1 MDVEAGIER
10 LYGLPP
16 EEFVAVRDALARQLR
31 KDGDAAAA
39 RRVAG
44 LRRPTVVA
52 WAVNQAAR
60 RRPELVTDLVEAGE
74 RLRQAQRRAL
84 SGLRGGALR
93 TAGSERRRA
102 VERLLAEAA
111 SVLEESGRSPEAYRD
126 AIAATLQ
133 SASVDEAAAAAVRAG
148 TLDRELAAQSGFG
161 EVAGL
166 QLLQPPPPEQE
177 APERPAS
184 PARRRVK
191 LDPARRRE
199 LDAARRQRDQ
209 RRREARTA
217 ASAAGKAR
225 EAADQAAMAESEAA
239 EAARRLAG
247 ESARA
252 RRASEEARRAAEEAR
267 RVADEARE
275 AADTAKTRSQRAAR
289 RARDAVEEA
298 IDAETVAGTTREA
311 LERVERRVT
320 ELESG
325 D

>member
-16 EEFVAVRDALARQLR
+16 EEFVAARDELARQLR

-39 RRVAG
+39 KRVAG

-102 VERLLAEAA
+102 VERLLAEAT
-111 SVLEESGRSPEAYRD
+111 SVLEESGRSPEAHRD

-148 TLDRELAAQSGFG
+148 TLDRELAAPSGFG

-166 QLLQPPPPEQE
+166 QLLQPPPEPE

-217 ASAAGKAR
+217 ASVAGKAR
-225 EAADQAAMAESEAA
+225 ETADQAAEAESEAA

-247 ESARA
+247 ESAQA

-267 RVADEARE
+267 RVADETRE

-298 IDAETVAGTTREA
+298 IDAETVAGTAREA
-311 LERVERRVT
+311 LERAERRVT

>member
-10 LYGLPP
+10 LFGLAP
-16 EEFVAVRDALARQLR
+16 EEFVAARDELARRLR
-31 KDGDAAAA
+31 KDGDGAAAK
-39 RRVAG
+39 RVAG
-44 LRRPTVVA
+44 LRRPTVAA
-52 WAVNQAAR
+52 WAVNRAAR
-60 RRPELVTDLVEAGE
+60 RRPELVTDLIEAGE

-93 TAGSERRRA
+93 TAGAERRVA
-102 VERLLAEAA
+102 IERLLAEAA
-111 SVLEESGRSPEAYRD
+111 DVLEESGRSPEAHRD

-133 SASVDEAAAAAVRAG
+133 AASVDETAAAAVRAG
-148 TLDRELAAQSGFG
+148 TLDREVAAPSGFG

-166 QLLQPPPPEQE
+166 QLVQPAAAEPE
-177 APERPAS
+177 APERPAR

-199 LDAARRQRDQ
+199 LEAARRQRDQ
-209 RRREARTA
+209 RRREARA
-217 ASAAGKAR
+217 AAKTAGKAR
-225 EAADQAAMAESEAA
+225 EAADQAAEAEAETT

-247 ESARA
+247 EATQA
-252 RRASEEARRAAEEAR
+252 RRAAEEARRAAEEAR

-275 AADTAKTRSQRAAR
+275 AADTARTRSQRAAR
-289 RARDAVEEA
+289 RARDAAEEA
-298 IDAETVAGTTREA
+298 VDAETAAETAQQA
-311 LERVERRVT
+311 LGQAERRVT

>member
-10 LYGLPP
+10 LYGLPT
-16 EEFVAVRDALARQLR
+16 EEFVAARNELARQLR

-39 RRVAG
+39 KRVAG

-102 VERLLAEAA
+102 VERLLAEAT
-111 SVLEESGRSPEAYRD
+111 SVLEESGRSPEAHRD

-148 TLDRELAAQSGFG
+148 TLDRELAAPSGFG

-166 QLLQPPPPEQE
+166 QLLQTPPEPE
-177 APERPAS
+177 APERPAG
-184 PARRRVK
+184 PARRRIK

-217 ASAAGKAR
+217 ASVAGKAR
-225 EAADQAAMAESEAA
+225 EAADQAAEAESEAA

-247 ESARA
+247 ESAQT
-252 RRASEEARRAAEEAR
+252 RRASEETRRAAEEAR

-298 IDAETVAGTTREA
+298 IDAETVAGTAREA
-311 LERVERRVT
+311 LERAERRVM

>member
-16 EEFVAVRDALARQLR
+16 EEFVAARDALARQLR

-93 TAGSERRRA
+93 TAGSERRRT

-111 SVLEESGRSPEAYRD
+111 SVLEESGRSPEAHRD

-148 TLDRELAAQSGFG
+148 TLNRELAAPSGFG

-166 QLLQPPPPEQE
+166 QLLQPPPEPE

-225 EAADQAAMAESEAA
+225 EAADQAAEAESEAA

-247 ESARA
+247 ESAQA

-298 IDAETVAGTTREA
+298 IDAETVAGTARET
-311 LERVERRVT
+311 LERAERRVT

>member
-1 MDVEAGIER
+1 MDAEAGIER

-16 EEFVAVRDALARQLR
+16 EEFVAARDQLARQLR
-31 KDGDAAAA
+31 KDGDGVAA
-39 RRVAG
+39 RRVGG
-44 LRRPTVVA
+44 LRRPTVAA

-60 RRPELVTDLVEAGE
+60 RRPELVTDLIEAGE

-93 TAGSERRRA
+93 TAGAERRTA
-102 VERLLAEAA
+102 VERLVAEATGI
-111 SVLEESGRSPEAYRD
+111 LEENGRSPDAHRD

-133 SASVDEAAAAAVRAG
+133 AASVDEAIAAVVRAG
-148 TLDRELAAQSGFG
+148 TLDREVAAPTGFG
-161 EVAGL
+161 EVDGL
-166 QLLQPPPPEQE
+166 QLVQPTPAEPE
-177 APERPAS
+177 APERPAR

-209 RRREARTA
+209 GRREARA
-217 ASAAGKAR
+217 ATKAAAQAR
-225 EAADQAAMAESEAA
+225 EAAEQAAEADTEAA

-247 ESARA
+247 EATQA
-252 RRASEEARRAAEEAR
+252 RRAADEARRAAEEAR

-289 RARDAVEEA
+289 RARDTMEEA
-298 IDAETVAGTTREA
+298 VDAVTAAETAQHA
-311 LERVERRVT
+311 LERAERRVT

>member
-16 EEFVAVRDALARQLR
+16 EEFVAARDELARQLR

-39 RRVAG
+39 KRVAG

-102 VERLLAEAA
+102 VERLLAEAT
-111 SVLEESGRSPEAYRD
+111 SVLEESGRSPEAHRD

-148 TLDRELAAQSGFG
+148 TLDRELAAPSGFG

-166 QLLQPPPPEQE
+166 QLLQPPPEPE

-217 ASAAGKAR
+217 ASVAGKAR
-225 EAADQAAMAESEAA
+225 ETADQAAEAESEAA

-247 ESARA
+247 ESAQA

-298 IDAETVAGTTREA
+298 IDAETVAGTAREA
-311 LERVERRVT
+311 LERAERRVT

>member
-16 EEFVAVRDALARQLR
+16 EEFVAARDELARQLR

-39 RRVAG
+39 KRVAG

-102 VERLLAEAA
+102 VERLLAEAT
-111 SVLEESGRSPEAYRD
+111 SVLEESGRSPEAHRD

-133 SASVDEAAAAAVRAG
+133 SASSTEAAAAAVRAG
-148 TLDRELAAQSGFG
+148 TLDRELAAPSGFG

-166 QLLQPPPPEQE
+166 QLLQPPPEPE

-217 ASAAGKAR
+217 ASVAGKAR
-225 EAADQAAMAESEAA
+225 ETADQAAEAESEAA

-247 ESARA
+247 ESAQA

-298 IDAETVAGTTREA
+298 IDAETVAGTAREA
-311 LERVERRVT
+311 LERAERRVT

>member
-16 EEFVAVRDALARQLR
+16 EEFVAARDELARQLR

-39 RRVAG
+39 KRVAG

-102 VERLLAEAA
+102 VERLLAEAT
-111 SVLEESGRSPEAYRD
+111 SVLEESGRSPEAHRD

-133 SASVDEAAAAAVRAG
+133 SASSTEAAAAAVRAG
-148 TLDRELAAQSGFG
+148 TLDRELAAPSGFG

-166 QLLQPPPPEQE
+166 QLLQPPPEPE

-217 ASAAGKAR
+217 ASVAGKAR
-225 EAADQAAMAESEAA
+225 EAADQAAEAESEAA

-247 ESARA
+247 ESAQA

-298 IDAETVAGTTREA
+298 IDAETVAGTAREA
-311 LERVERRVT
+311 LERAERRVM

>member
-10 LYGLPP
+10 LFGLAPQ
-16 EEFVAVRDALARQLR
+16 EFVAARDELARRLR
-31 KDGDAAAA
+31 NDGDAAAA
-39 RRVAG
+39 KRVAG
-44 LRRPTVVA
+44 LRRPTVAA

-60 RRPELVTDLVEAGE
+60 RRPELVTDLIEAGE

-93 TAGSERRRA
+93 TAGAERRVA
-102 VERLLAEAA
+102 IERLLAEAA
-111 SVLEESGRSPEAYRD
+111 DVLEESGRSPEAHRD

-133 SASVDEAAAAAVRAG
+133 AASVDETAAAAVRAG
-148 TLDRELAAQSGFG
+148 TLDREVAAPSGFG

-166 QLLQPPPPEQE
+166 QLVQPAPEPE
-177 APERPAS
+177 APERPAR

-191 LDPARRRE
+191 LDAARRRE

-209 RRREARTA
+209 RRREARA
-217 ASAAGKAR
+217 AAKTAGKAR
-225 EAADQAAMAESEAA
+225 DAADQAAGAETEAT

-247 ESARA
+247 EATQ
-252 RRASEEARRAAEEAR
+252 ARRAAEEAR
-267 RVADEARE
+267 RVADEARD

-289 RARDAVEEA
+289 RARDATEEA
-298 IDAETVAGTTREA
+298 VDAETAAETAQQA
-311 LERVERRVT
+311 LGQAERRVT

>member
-16 EEFVAVRDALARQLR
+16 EEFVAARDELARQLR

-39 RRVAG
+39 KRVAG

-102 VERLLAEAA
+102 VERLLAEAT
-111 SVLEESGRSPEAYRD
+111 SVLEESGRSPEAHRD

-133 SASVDEAAAAAVRAG
+133 SASSTEAAAAAVRAG
-148 TLDRELAAQSGFG
+148 TLDRELAAPSGFG

-166 QLLQPPPPEQE
+166 QLLQPPPEPE

-217 ASAAGKAR
+217 ASVAGKAR
-225 EAADQAAMAESEAA
+225 ETADQAAEAESEAA

-247 ESARA
+247 ESAQA

-275 AADTAKTRSQRAAR
+275 AADTAKTRAQRAAR

-298 IDAETVAGTTREA
+298 IDAETVAGTAREA
-311 LERVERRVT
+311 LERAERRVT

>member
-10 LYGLPP
+10 LFGLAPQ
-16 EEFVAVRDALARQLR
+16 EFVAARDELARRLR
-31 KDGDAAAA
+31 NDGDAAAA
-39 RRVAG
+39 KRVAG
-44 LRRPTVVA
+44 LRRPTVAA
-52 WAVNQAAR
+52 WAVNRAAR
-60 RRPELVTDLVEAGE
+60 RRPELVTDLIEAGE

-93 TAGSERRRA
+93 TAGAERRVA
-102 VERLLAEAA
+102 IERLLAEAA
-111 SVLEESGRSPEAYRD
+111 DVLEESGRSPEAHRD

-133 SASVDEAAAAAVRAG
+133 AASVDETAAAAVRAG
-148 TLDRELAAQSGFG
+148 TLDREVAAPSGFG

-166 QLLQPPPPEQE
+166 QLVQPAPEPE
-177 APERPAS
+177 APERPAR

-191 LDPARRRE
+191 LDAARRRE

-209 RRREARTA
+209 RRREARVA
-217 ASAAGKAR
+217 AKTAGKAR
-225 EAADQAAMAESEAA
+225 DAADQAAGAETEAT

-247 ESARA
+247 EATQA
-252 RRASEEARRAAEEAR
+252 RRVAEEARRAAEEAR
-267 RVADEARE
+267 RVADEARD

-289 RARDAVEEA
+289 RARDATEEA
-298 IDAETVAGTTREA
+298 VDAETAAETAQQA
-311 LERVERRVT
+311 LGQAERRVT

>member
-10 LYGLPP
+10 LFGLAP
-16 EEFVAVRDALARQLR
+16 EEFVAARDELARRLR
-31 KDGDAAAA
+31 KDGDGAAAK
-39 RRVAG
+39 RVAG
-44 LRRPTVVA
+44 LRRPTVAA

-60 RRPELVTDLVEAGE
+60 RRPELVTDLIEAGE

-93 TAGSERRRA
+93 TAGAERRVA
-102 VERLLAEAA
+102 IERLLAEAA
-111 SVLEESGRSPEAYRD
+111 DVLEESGRSPEAHRD

-133 SASVDEAAAAAVRAG
+133 AASVDETAAAAVRAG
-148 TLDRELAAQSGFG
+148 TLDREVAAPSGFG

-166 QLLQPPPPEQE
+166 QLVQPAAAEPE
-177 APERPAS
+177 APERPAR

-199 LDAARRQRDQ
+199 LEAARRQRDQ
-209 RRREARTA
+209 RRREARA
-217 ASAAGKAR
+217 AAKTAGKAR
-225 EAADQAAMAESEAA
+225 EAADQAAEAEAETT

-247 ESARA
+247 EATQA
-252 RRASEEARRAAEEAR
+252 RRAAEEARRAAEEAR

-275 AADTAKTRSQRAAR
+275 AADTARTRSQRAAR
-289 RARDAVEEA
+289 RARDAAEEA
-298 IDAETVAGTTREA
+298 VDAETAAETAQQA
-311 LERVERRVT
+311 LGQAERRVT

>member
-16 EEFVAVRDALARQLR
+16 EEFVAARDALARQLR

-39 RRVAG
+39 RRMAG

-111 SVLEESGRSPEAYRD
+111 SVLEESGRSPEAHRD

-148 TLDRELAAQSGFG
+148 TLDRELAAPSGFG

-166 QLLQPPPPEQE
+166 QLLQPPPEPE

-225 EAADQAAMAESEAA
+225 EAADQAAEAESEAA

-247 ESARA
+247 ESAQA

-298 IDAETVAGTTREA
+298 IDAETVAGTAREA
-311 LERVERRVT
+311 LERAERRVT

>member
-10 LYGLPP
+10 LYGLPT
-16 EEFVAVRDALARQLR
+16 EEFVAARNELARQLR

-39 RRVAG
+39 KRVAG

-102 VERLLAEAA
+102 VERLLAEAT
-111 SVLEESGRSPEAYRD
+111 SVLEESGRSPEAHRD

-133 SASVDEAAAAAVRAG
+133 SASSTEAAAAAVRAG
-148 TLDRELAAQSGFG
+148 TLDRELAAPSGFG

-166 QLLQPPPPEQE
+166 QLLQPPPEPE

-217 ASAAGKAR
+217 ASVAGKAR
-225 EAADQAAMAESEAA
+225 ETADQAAEAESEAA

-247 ESARA
+247 ESAQA

-267 RVADEARE
+267 RVADETRE

-298 IDAETVAGTTREA
+298 IDAETVAGTAREA
-311 LERVERRVT
+311 LERAERRVT

>member
-16 EEFVAVRDALARQLR
+16 EEFVAARDELARQLR

-39 RRVAG
+39 KRVAG

-102 VERLLAEAA
+102 VERLLAEAT
-111 SVLEESGRSPEAYRD
+111 SVLEESGRSPEAHRD

-148 TLDRELAAQSGFG
+148 TLDRELAAPSGFG

-166 QLLQPPPPEQE
+166 QLLQPPPEPE

-217 ASAAGKAR
+217 ASVAGKAR
-225 EAADQAAMAESEAA
+225 ETADQAAEAESEAA

-247 ESARA
+247 ESAQA

-267 RVADEARE
+267 RVADKARE

-298 IDAETVAGTTREA
+298 IDAETVAGTAREA
-311 LERVERRVT
+311 LERAERRVT

>member
-16 EEFVAVRDALARQLR
+16 EEFVAARDALARQLR

-111 SVLEESGRSPEAYRD
+111 SVLEESGRSPEAHRD

-148 TLDRELAAQSGFG
+148 TLDRELAAPSGFG

-166 QLLQPPPPEQE
+166 QLLQPPPEPE

-247 ESARA
+247 ESAQA

-267 RVADEARE
+267 RVADKARE
-275 AADTAKTRSQRAAR
+275 AADTAKTRSQRTAR

-298 IDAETVAGTTREA
+298 IDAETVAGTAREA
-311 LERVERRVT
+311 LERAERRVT

>member
-10 LYGLPP
+10 LFGLAPQ
-16 EEFVAVRDALARQLR
+16 EFVAARDELARRLR
-31 KDGDAAAA
+31 NDGDAAAA
-39 RRVAG
+39 KRVAG
-44 LRRPTVVA
+44 LRRPTVAA

-60 RRPELVTDLVEAGE
+60 RRPELVTDLIEAGE

-93 TAGSERRRA
+93 TAGAERRVA
-102 VERLLAEAA
+102 IERLLAEAA
-111 SVLEESGRSPEAYRD
+111 DVLEESGRSPQAHRD

-133 SASVDEAAAAAVRAG
+133 AASVDETAAAAVRAG
-148 TLDRELAAQSGFG
+148 TLDREVAAPSGFG

-166 QLLQPPPPEQE
+166 QLVQPAPEPE
-177 APERPAS
+177 APERPAR

-191 LDPARRRE
+191 LDAARRRE

-209 RRREARTA
+209 RRREARVA
-217 ASAAGKAR
+217 AKTAGKAR
-225 EAADQAAMAESEAA
+225 DAADQAAGAETEAT

-247 ESARA
+247 EATQ
-252 RRASEEARRAAEEAR
+252 ARRAAEEAR
-267 RVADEARE
+267 RVADEARD
-275 AADTAKTRSQRAAR
+275 AADTAKTLSQRAAR
-289 RARDAVEEA
+289 RARDATEEA
-298 IDAETVAGTTREA
+298 VDAETAAETAQQA
-311 LERVERRVT
+311 LGQAERRVT

>member
-16 EEFVAVRDALARQLR
+16 EEFVAARDELARQLR
-31 KDGDAAAA
+31 KEGDAAAG

-111 SVLEESGRSPEAYRD
+111 SVLEESGRSPETHRD

-148 TLDRELAAQSGFG
+148 TLDRELAAPSGFG

-166 QLLQPPPPEQE
+166 QLLQPPPEQE

-225 EAADQAAMAESEAA
+225 EAADQAAEAESEAA

-247 ESARA
+247 ESAQA

-298 IDAETVAGTTREA
+298 IDAETVAGTARET
-311 LERVERRVT
+311 LERAERRVT

>member
-16 EEFVAVRDALARQLR
+16 EEFVAARDELARQLR

-39 RRVAG
+39 KRVAG

-102 VERLLAEAA
+102 VERLLAEAT
-111 SVLEESGRSPEAYRD
+111 SVLEESGRSPEAHRD

-133 SASVDEAAAAAVRAG
+133 SASSTEAAAAAVRAG
-148 TLDRELAAQSGFG
+148 TLDRELAAPSGFG

-166 QLLQPPPPEQE
+166 QLLQPPPEPE

-217 ASAAGKAR
+217 ASVAGKAR
-225 EAADQAAMAESEAA
+225 ETADQAAEAESEAA

-247 ESARA
+247 ESAQA

-267 RVADEARE
+267 RVADETRE

-298 IDAETVAGTTREA
+298 IDAETVAGTAREA
-311 LERVERRVT
+311 LERAERRVT

>member
-16 EEFVAVRDALARQLR
+16 EEFVAARDELARQLR

-39 RRVAG
+39 KRVAG

-102 VERLLAEAA
+102 VERLLAEAT
-111 SVLEESGRSPEAYRD
+111 SVLEESGRSPEAHRD

-133 SASVDEAAAAAVRAG
+133 SASSTEAAAAAVRAG
-148 TLDRELAAQSGFG
+148 TLDRELAAPSGFG

-166 QLLQPPPPEQE
+166 QLLQPPPEPE

-217 ASAAGKAR
+217 ASVAGKAR
-225 EAADQAAMAESEAA
+225 ETADQAAEAESEAA

-247 ESARA
+247 ESAQA

-298 IDAETVAGTTREA
+298 IDAETVAGTAREA
-311 LERVERRVT
+311 LERAERRVM

>member
-16 EEFVAVRDALARQLR
+16 EEFVAARDELARQLR

-39 RRVAG
+39 KRVAG

-102 VERLLAEAA
+102 VERLLAEAT
-111 SVLEESGRSPEAYRD
+111 SVLEESGRSPEAHRD

-133 SASVDEAAAAAVRAG
+133 SASSTEAAAAAVRAG
-148 TLDRELAAQSGFG
+148 TLDRELAAPSGFG

-166 QLLQPPPPEQE
+166 QLLQPPPEPE

-217 ASAAGKAR
+217 ASVAGKAR
-225 EAADQAAMAESEAA
+225 EAADQAAEAESEAA

-247 ESARA
+247 ESAQA

-298 IDAETVAGTTREA
+298 IDAETVAGTAREA
-311 LERVERRVT
+311 LERAERRVT